1 MKTIRKVGVIGLL
14 FFDCLIHSTLI
25 FGWSSISV
33 ILKEE
38 GFYAHDILNQTAQNF
53 TCSIE
58 STGESDPLSHI
69 LVISTGLL
77 GVFLLCFGMI
87 RDFVSYGQ
95 LG

>member
-1 MKTIRKVGVIGLL
+1 MKTVRKVGVIGLL

-38 GFYAHDILNQTAQNF
+38 GFYAQDILNQTAQNF
-53 TCSIE
+53 TCSSE
-58 STGESDPLSHI
+58 STGETDPLSQI

-77 GVFLLCFGMI
+77 GVFLLFFGII
-87 RDFVSYGQ
+87 RDFVSYGY